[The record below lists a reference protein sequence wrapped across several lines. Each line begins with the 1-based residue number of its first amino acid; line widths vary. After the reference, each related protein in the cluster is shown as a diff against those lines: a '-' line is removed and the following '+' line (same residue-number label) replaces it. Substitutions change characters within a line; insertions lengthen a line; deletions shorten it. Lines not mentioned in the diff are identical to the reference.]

1 MNPNRRSRATP
12 RRRFSGARPTL
23 RAHLKALPRPF
34 QALIVSAVS
43 VVVLLMTCSAPTP
56 RPLAPI
62 IAQPTTPAG
71 VPLVQIGGS
80 QAAASDQPSGG
91 GVAFKPLPTLTPT
104 PITLEAAADLAP
116 TPEPPLSGAALK
128 IDQYMNSLVQ
138 SGTFQGAV
146 LVARDGR
153 VLLGRGYGQASPD
166 GTLNTARTRFRLAS
180 ITKQFTAA
188 AILILQSQGKLKV
201 NDPICQYIDPCPAA
215 WASINLRHLLTHT
228 SGIPD
233 YASFMS
239 FEPTE
244 MNQTTPDELLSR
256 FRDLPL
262 NFAPGQ
268 MYSYGNSGYVLLG
281 LVIEKVSGQSYGDFL
296 RSAIF
301 EPLGMRNSGY
311 DTNIGAITDPNQ
323 AQAYFYAGKPA
334 TFLDCSTLF
343 AAGGLYS
350 TVEDLY
356 RWDQALNDDRILPAA
371 LRNEMF
377 TPLLREYG
385 YGWKIEN
392 GPPRR
397 ISHAG
402 LMTGVSTFIARYPD
416 QRLTVIVLANMQSA
430 NAEGIS
436 IRLAELAL
444 SQ

>member
-1 MNPNRRSRATP
+1 LNPKRRRPSS
-12 RRRFSGARPTL
+12 RRFSGARPTW
-23 RAHLKALPRPF
+23 RAHLAALPRPV
-34 QALIVSAVS
+34 QALIISAVS
-43 VVVLLMTCSAPTP
+43 VVVLLMTCSAPQP
-56 RPLAPI
+56 RSFAPI
-62 IAQPTTPAG
+62 TARPTSIAAVPVVQAGEPTVETQAP
-71 VPLVQIGGS
+71 GS
-80 QAAASDQPSGG
+80 LS
-91 GVAFKPLPTLTPT
+91 FKPLPTLTPT
-104 PITLEAAADLAP
+104 PIVLSASVADQEP
-116 TPEPPLSGAALK
+116 TPEPPLAGAALQ
-128 IDQYMNSLVQ
+128 IDQYMNGLVE
-138 SGTFQGAV
+138 SGAFQGAT

-153 VLLGRGYGQASPD
+153 VLIGRGYGPANPD
-166 GTLNTARTRFRLAS
+166 GTPNTARTRFRLAS

-188 AILILQSQGKLKV
+188 AILILQAQGKLNV
-201 NDPICQYIDPCPAA
+201 SDPICNYFDPCPEA
-215 WASINLRHLLTHT
+215 WRSINLRHLLTHT

-233 YASFMS
+233 YASFSS

-262 NFAPGQ
+262 GFAPGQ
-268 MYSYGNSGYVLLG
+268 LYSYGNSGYVLLG
-281 LVIEKVSGQSYGDFL
+281 IVIEKVSGQSYADFL
-296 RSAIF
+296 HDAIF
-301 EPLGMRNSGY
+301 APLGMNDSGY
-311 DTNIGAITDPNQ
+311 DTNVGAITAPQQ

-343 AAGGLYS
+343 SAGGLYS

-356 RWDQALNDDRILPAA
+356 RWDQALYGDQLLPAA
-371 LRNEMF
+371 LRDEMF
-377 TPLLREYG
+377 TPLLREYA

-416 QRLTVIVLANMQSA
+416 QHLTVIVLANMQSA

-436 IRLAELAL
+436 NQLAELAL